1 MRQHDICENCEP
13 CSSRGFSLLELL
25 VVVGILVSVSA
36 IVLTLMFRMSI
47 SQGTMANRTQMHAGV
62 RSATELLQQEV
73 GQAGRIAIP
82 TSTTPTSPVTLSA
95 AVAGSGTSQSIAVSS
110 TVGMFPGETLLIGPD
125 GTNGSLVEP
134 LFVTSLTSSAVTSVW
149 QAPHASGAPVNVM
162 GTFPAG
168 IIPPAT
174 DANCLGGGSPPAC
187 RELSISGSNPATIVV
202 TTLSAAQASTGSV
215 LKMFGDING
224 DGIPVY
230 VEYWCD
236 TDGGNLYR
244 NVVTLPA
251 PGTDPTTANKGSVT
265 GSQVLL
271 PNILPNPGGVPC
283 FDYQVK
289 AVGNNTYVLDV
300 AITLTVQT
308 QFRDPKTNQFQT
320 ETKALLNVSPRN
332 VFEAWRIAS
341 AGVPS
346 RLQPMPEAVL
356 VLAGQT
362 TE

>member
-1 MRQHDICENCEP
+1 MPKNNICGHGST
-13 CSSRGFSLLELL
+13 CSPRGFSLLELL

-36 IVLTLMFRMSI
+36 IVLTVMFRMSI
-47 SQGTMANRTQMHAGV
+47 VQATMANRTQMHAGV

-82 TSTTPTSPVTLSA
+82 TSTTPNSPVTLGA
-95 AVAGSGTSQSIAVSS
+95 AVPGDGATHVIAISS
-110 TVGMFPGETLLIGPD
+110 TTGMFPGETLLIGPD
-125 GTNGSLVEP
+125 GASSSREP
-134 LFVTSLTSSAVTSVW
+134 IFISALSSTSFAGIW
-149 QAPHASGAPVNVM
+149 QDPHASGAPVTVQ

-168 IIPPAT
+168 VIPPAT
-174 DANCLGGGSPPAC
+174 NANCLGAGTPPAC
-187 RELSISGSNPATIVV
+187 KELTIGGWSPASIIV
-202 TTLSAAQASTGSV
+202 TTLTAAQASTASV

-236 TDGGNLYR
+236 TASGNLYR

-251 PGTDPTTANKGSVT
+251 AGTVPTTASKGSVS

-289 AVGNNTYVLDV
+289 SVGNDTYVVDV

-308 QFRDPKTNQFQT
+308 QFKDPKTNQYQT

-332 VFEAWRIAS
+332 IFEAWRIAS

-346 RLQPMPEAVL
+346 RLQPVPQAVL
-356 VLAGQT
+356 TLAGQPT
-362 TE
+362 H

>member
-1 MRQHDICENCEP
+1 MAI
-13 CSSRGFSLLELL
+13 LL
-25 VVVGILVSVSA
+25 SVSA
-36 IVLTLMFRMSI
+36 IVMSVMFRMSMA
-47 SQGTMANRTQMHAGV
+47 QGTMANRTQMHAGV

-73 GQAGRIAIP
+73 GQAGRVAIP

-95 AVAGSGTSQSIAVSS
+95 AAAGSGTSQGIGVSS
-110 TVGMFPGETLLIGPD
+110 TAGMFPGETLLVGPD
-125 GTNGSLVEP
+125 GTNGSQVEP
-134 LFVTSLTSSAVTSVW
+134 FFVASLTSNSITGVW
-149 QAPHASGAPVNVM
+149 QDPHASGAPVHVT
-162 GTFPAG
+162 GTFPSG

-174 DANCLGGGSPPAC
+174 NTNCLGSGSPPAC
-187 RELSISGSNPATIVV
+187 KELSISGSSPATVVV

-236 TDGGNLYR
+236 TASGNLYR

-251 PGTDPTTANKGSVT
+251 AGTSPTTATKGSVT

-289 AVGNNTYVLDV
+289 AVGNETYVVDV

-308 QFRDPKTNQFQT
+308 QFRDPQTNQFQT

-332 VFEAWRIAS
+332 IFEAWRIAS

-356 VLAGQT
+356 TLAGQAT
-362 TE
+362 Q